1 MELESFKFWR
11 SVLVY
16 EWFLK
21 KIFYSNL
28 VQNFTILI
36 ISVIYFNFYY
46 INGIEQVSY
55 LLIIYLIY
63 FIFLLYE
70 FYNYEKNQIQ
80 NTIKVYNLL
89 SFIVV
94 LLYMLGGIDFFK
106 INIAIL
112 VTLAVILLNF
122 SRYIVLL
129 LYTKKKGVKF
139 IDIDKEFDGG
149 SVKLNAF
156 EITILIIGFLFLTI
170 NISTRIQ
177 VLISIALIT
186 LYFIMYHKRI
196 NNFKFIFILI
206 QTLIILKY
214 YGISGI
220 LNYSIY
226 GLIFMLLFRKTK

>member
-1 MELESFKFWR
+1 MND
-11 SVLVY
+11 
-16 EWFLK
+16 FLK

>member
-1 MELESFKFWR
+1 MND
-11 SVLVY
+11 
-16 EWFLK
+16 FLK

-220 LNYSIY
+220 LSYSIY

>member
-1 MELESFKFWR
+1 MNDFI
-11 SVLVY
+11 
-16 EWFLK
+16 K

-28 VQNFTILI
+28 VQNFIILI

-55 LLIIYLIY
+55 LLILYLIY

-70 FYNYEKNQIQ
+70 FYNYEKIQIQ
-80 NTIKVYNLL
+80 NTIKGYNLL

-106 INIAIL
+106 INITIL

-139 IDIDKEFDGG
+139 IDMDKEFDDG

-156 EITILIIGFLFLTI
+156 EVTILIIGFLFLTI
-170 NISTRIQ
+170 NLSTRIQ

-226 GLIFMLLFRKTK
+226 GLMFMLLFRKNK

>member
-1 MELESFKFWR
+1 M
-11 SVLVY
+11 
-16 EWFLK
+16 FLK

-36 ISVIYFNFYY
+36 ISVIYFKFYY

-70 FYNYEKNQIQ
+70 FYNYEKIKIQ
-80 NTIKVYNLL
+80 NIIKGYNLL

-106 INIAIL
+106 INTAIL

-139 IDIDKEFDGG
+139 IDIDKEFDDG

-170 NISTRIQ
+170 NLSTRIQ

-206 QTLIILKY
+206 QTLIILKH

-226 GLIFMLLFRKTK
+226 GLMFMFLFRKTSKDNNTIQDEI

>member
-1 MELESFKFWR
+1 
-11 SVLVY
+11 
-16 EWFLK
+16 
-21 KIFYSNL
+21 
-28 VQNFTILI
+28 
-36 ISVIYFNFYY
+36 
-46 INGIEQVSY
+46 
-55 LLIIYLIY
+55 
-63 FIFLLYE
+63 
-70 FYNYEKNQIQ
+70 
-80 NTIKVYNLL
+80 
-89 SFIVV
+89 
-94 LLYMLGGIDFFK
+94 MLGGIDFFK

-220 LNYSIY
+220 LSYSIY

>member
-1 MELESFKFWR
+1 M
-11 SVLVY
+11 
-16 EWFLK
+16 FLK

-36 ISVIYFNFYY
+36 ISVIYFKFYY

-70 FYNYEKNQIQ
+70 FYNYEKIKIQ
-80 NTIKVYNLL
+80 NIIKGYNLL

-106 INIAIL
+106 INTAIL

-139 IDIDKEFDGG
+139 IDIDKEFDDG

-170 NISTRIQ
+170 NLSTRIQ

-186 LYFIMYHKRI
+186 LYFIIYHKRI

-206 QTLIILKY
+206 QTLIILKH

-226 GLIFMLLFRKTK
+226 GLMFMFLFRKTSKDNNTIQDEI

>member
-1 MELESFKFWR
+1 
-11 SVLVY
+11 
-16 EWFLK
+16 
-21 KIFYSNL
+21 
-28 VQNFTILI
+28 
-36 ISVIYFNFYY
+36 
-46 INGIEQVSY
+46 
-55 LLIIYLIY
+55 
-63 FIFLLYE
+63 
-70 FYNYEKNQIQ
+70 
-80 NTIKVYNLL
+80 
-89 SFIVV
+89 
-94 LLYMLGGIDFFK
+94 MLGGIDFFK